1 MDLMGE
7 VDENDARLE
16 RDRTEMNRT
25 RKPRR
30 FRTLPRLRAEWYR
43 YTIRCL
49 YWLIEKARYA
59 KCHR

>member
-49 YWLIEKARYA
+49 Y
-59 KCHR
+59 